1 MQLEI
6 YTGLMQSA
14 LSGKNNKSSYYSL
27 KHPALAVNDVI
38 KNALSYS
45 QRSMGT
51 QSTDELTSSHDGR
64 LSNER

>member
-14 LSGKNNKSSYYSL
+14 LNGKNSNSAYYSL
-27 KHPALAVNDVI
+27 THPALAVNDVI

-45 QRSMGT
+45 QRTSGT
-51 QSTDELTSSHDGR
+51 ASTDALTSSHDGR